1 MNMKFFSKEFFND
14 VNALFSFAS
23 ALIAIVQLIL
33 QVPWYYIVITLGV
46 VLYVWFLIC
55 RIRLR
60 RRPWHRKM
68 RNPLI
73 QRKKKSVYPFGVFLK
88 TVFTKPYYEAPFIIP
103 HFNNNMDINEVS
115 PINTS
120 RLTVVVEDDPVGYA
134 DNIGM
139 LPCIPV
145 DDTIVHEDLYQR
157 IKSLDKEITKYN
169 MFFIATPSRRL
180 SAEKSLVLNREIGL
194 ALRKYL
200 GQRTLQEVR
209 IISKIDSCLRSNYE
223 SEYEGLT
230 DGLGKRDCIEIVV
243 PSYVEQGRVTLHGAQ
258 YIKSDGSFKLMEG
271 SEFSS
276 FKGLE
281 YNNSDLALWLEQRAP
296 HIRGR
301 NKVGLVDIDC
311 LRTKDSH
318 FIAQLICTTNAK
330 AFVFDSI
337 EKEDLVSISQVI
349 EQLEE
354 KGKTLYLKFGPS
366 MINCYAK
373 SYARPKQKNR
383 LDSIRPEDN
392 GIFIAGSLT
401 SITKK
406 QIEEYDDYLNTSI
419 VTISQSDLENI
430 QNVDKTIRSRSD
442 KIVKFN
448 KRGDDVILTT
458 EYWKTDKN
466 EYPDIQKRDT
476 VLNILAKICQEIRH
490 TDTRWFLLKGS
501 DTALYTIIHGLDI
514 NYFYYCGQIVPGVIH
529 CKCIYE
535 GHLKS
540 FFIVGG
546 NVGTPNL
553 LTILR
558 DEINRVTSSQSKK

>member
-1 MNMKFFSKEFFND
+1 MKLFSKQSFD
-14 VNALFSFAS
+14 DINAIFSFAS
-23 ALIAIVQLIL
+23 AAIAIVQLFL
-33 QVPWYYIVITLGV
+33 QVPWYYFVITLGS
-46 VLYVWFLIC
+46 LLLIWIIIC
-55 RIRLR
+55 LARLNA
-60 RRPWHRKM
+60 RPWNKKM

-73 QRKKKSVYPFGVFLK
+73 CRGQHNIYPYRTFLK
-88 TVFTKPYYEAPFIIP
+88 TVFKKPYYETDFISP
-103 HFNNNMDINEVS
+103 HYSNDMKQYDSEQYKVN
-115 PINTS
+115 
-120 RLTVVVEDDPVGYA
+120 RLTVVIEDDPVGYS

-145 DDTIVHEDLYQR
+145 EDEISANVLYDRIV
-157 IKSLDKEITKYN
+157 SLDEEILKFN

-180 SAEKSLVLNREIGL
+180 SQEKSLVLNREIGL
-194 ALRKYL
+194 ALRKYF
-200 GQRTLQEVR
+200 GKKTVSDVR

-223 SEYEGLT
+223 AEYDGLT
-230 DGLGKRDCIEIVV
+230 DGLGKRECIEILV
-243 PSYVEQGRVTLHGAQ
+243 PSYVEQGRVTLHGSQ
-258 YIKSDGSFKLMEG
+258 YIKTAGEFKLMEG

-281 YNNSDLALWLEQRAP
+281 YKNSDLALWLESRAP

-301 NKVGLVDIDC
+301 KRVGLVDIDV
-311 LRTKDSH
+311 LRTQRPEA
-318 FIAQLICTTNAK
+318 IAQSIIDTQAK
-330 AFVFDSI
+330 AYAFDTI
-337 EKEDLVSISQVI
+337 ELEDLALVSHVI
-349 EQLEE
+349 EILET

-373 SYARPKQKNR
+373 RYAIPQEANTLSYINKN
-383 LDSIRPEDN
+383 DK

-406 QIEEYDDYLNTSI
+406 QIEEYDVFRNTSI
-419 VTISQSDLENI
+419 VTVREADLENI
-430 QNVDKTIRSRSD
+430 KNVDRTIDSRSE
-442 KIVKFN
+442 KIVKLN
-448 KRGDDVILTT
+448 KNGDDVILTT

-476 VLNILAKICQEIRH
+476 VLSILARICQKIRH

-514 NYFYYCGQIVPGVIH
+514 QYFYYCGQIIPGVIH
-529 CKCIYE
+529 CKCMYE

-546 NVGTPNL
+546 NVGTSDL
-553 LTILR
+553 LTNLR
-558 DEINRVTSSQSKK
+558 KEINKITA

>member
-1 MNMKFFSKEFFND
+1 MKFFSKESFND
-14 VNALFSFAS
+14 INAIFSFTS
-23 ALIAIVQLIL
+23 AIIAIVQLCL
-33 QVPWYYIVITLGV
+33 QVPWYFYVITLGTLLFIWV
-46 VLYVWFLIC
+46 IIC
-55 RIRLR
+55 LLRLNA
-60 RRPWHRKM
+60 RPWNKKM

-73 QRKKKSVYPFGVFLK
+73 CRGKYNIYPYNTFFK
-88 TVFTKPYYEAPFIIP
+88 TVFRKPYYETEFI
-103 HFNNNMDINEVS
+103 S
-115 PINTS
+115 PQFSNDMKKHDS
-120 RLTVVVEDDPVGYA
+120 ERQDVKRLTVVIEDDPVGYA

-145 DDTIVHEDLYQR
+145 EDVITSEALYNR
-157 IKSLDKEITKYN
+157 ILSLDEEIKMYN

-180 SAEKSLVLNREIGL
+180 SHEKSLVLNREIGL
-194 ALRKYL
+194 ALRRYFGGKTQL
-200 GQRTLQEVR
+200 DVR

-223 SEYEGLT
+223 AEYDGLT
-230 DGLGKRDCIEIVV
+230 DGLGKRECIEILV
-243 PSYVEQGRVTLHGAQ
+243 PSYVEQGRVTIHGSQ
-258 YIKSDGSFKLMEG
+258 YIKTAGEFKLMES

-281 YNNSDLALWLEQRAP
+281 YKNSDLALWLESRAP

-301 NKVGLVDIDC
+301 KKVGLVDIDI
-311 LRTKDSH
+311 LRTQQAEE
-318 FIAQLICTTNAK
+318 IAQRIITTRAK
-330 AFVFDSI
+330 AYVFDSV
-337 EKEDLVSISQVI
+337 ELEDLTLASRVI
-349 EQLEE
+349 EVLEN

-373 SYARPKQKNR
+373 RYAIPHEPNTLSHINKN
-383 LDSIRPEDN
+383 DK

-406 QIEEYDDYLNTSI
+406 QIEEYDVFRNTSI
-419 VTISQSDLENI
+419 VMVREADLDNI
-430 QNVDKTIRSRSD
+430 KDVDKTIDSRSE
-442 KIVKFN
+442 KIVKLN
-448 KRGDDVILTT
+448 KNGDDVILTT

-476 VLNILAKICQEIRH
+476 VLSILARICQKIRH

-514 NYFYYCGQIVPGVIH
+514 QYFYYCGQIIPGVIH
-529 CKCIYE
+529 CKCNYD

-546 NVGTPNL
+546 NVGSPDL
-553 LTILR
+553 LSSLR
-558 DEINRVTSSQSKK
+558 KEINKK